1 MVRASPSIGSISMS
15 FATMIQPIWV
25 RGYDMSAPY
34 RIIETIQAD
43 PIVYTNDIDH
53 LRVDLPIDH
62 AVSTRGKAVHAS

>member
-1 MVRASPSIGSISMS
+1 
-15 FATMIQPIWV
+15 
-25 RGYDMSAPY
+25 MSAPY
-34 RIIETIQAD
+34 RIIETVQAD